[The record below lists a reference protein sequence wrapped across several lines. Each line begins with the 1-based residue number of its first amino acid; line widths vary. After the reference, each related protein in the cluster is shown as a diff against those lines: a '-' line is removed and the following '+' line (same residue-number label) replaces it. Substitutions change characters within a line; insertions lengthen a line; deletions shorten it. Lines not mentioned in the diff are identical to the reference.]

1 MFSPAPEDGRTP
13 PQTHSRAAFLGRAGA
28 GLLGA
33 LVAGEAFGAQ
43 PVLAPGPARRWKGR
57 RGSRVKR
64 WDVLTLGNL
73 SRNHYWGES
82 DAKALRPAICTCTL
96 IQGDSFRLLVDPSLQ
111 SADEMARE
119 LDRRTGLKPRD
130 ITGVFITHEHADHY
144 AGLAHFPDSQ
154 WFAGAQVA
162 SLLNAT
168 KKWTRPIQPAAE
180 MLFGAVE
187 LVPAPGH
194 TLGLHSLRFDCDG
207 LSVLV
212 AGDAV
217 ATLDFWR
224 ERRGYY
230 NCVDFDLSRRSM
242 EKLAALAD
250 IVVPGHD
257 NYFLVAST
265 DGRAAEPSVPPVP
278 TPLSR

>member
-1 MFSPAPEDGRTP
+1 MSSSPAPESRGGRV
-13 PQTHSRAAFLGRAGA
+13 HSRAAFLTRATT

-33 LVAGEAFGAQ
+33 FVAGEADRAQ
-43 PVLAPGPARRWKGR
+43 SASAPAPAPRWKGR
-57 RGSRVKR
+57 TGSRVKR
-64 WDVLTLGNL
+64 WDVITIGNL

-82 DAKALRPAICTCTL
+82 DAKALRSAICTCTL
-96 IQGDSFRLLVDPSLQ
+96 IQGEGFRLLVDPSLQ

-119 LDRRTGLKPRD
+119 LDRRTGLKTRD
-130 ITGVFITHEHADHY
+130 INGVFITHEHADHY
-144 AGLAHFPDSQ
+144 AGLAHFTEAQ

-162 SLLNAT
+162 SVLNASR
-168 KKWTRPIQPAAE
+168 KWSKAIQPASDP
-180 MLFGAVE
+180 LFGAIEV
-187 LVPAPGH
+187 LPTPGH
-194 TLGLHSLRFDCDG
+194 TLGLHSLRFDCEG
-207 LSVLV
+207 ISVVV

-242 EKLAALAD
+242 DKIAGMAD

-257 NYFLVAST
+257 NYFFVAPTETRST
-265 DGRAAEPSVPPVP
+265 RDFTVPPVP